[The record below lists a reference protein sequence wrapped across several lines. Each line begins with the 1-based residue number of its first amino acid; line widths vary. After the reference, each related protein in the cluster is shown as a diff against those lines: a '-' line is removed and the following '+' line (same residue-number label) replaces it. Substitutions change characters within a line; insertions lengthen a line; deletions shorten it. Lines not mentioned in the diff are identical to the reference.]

1 MRSPVRSNP
10 PRRSACPRFLVAVLL
25 LIAVAPAHAAAIPSL
40 AVGDTLPPLIGHY
53 LNGRDASVPQ
63 DSRGKRAFLALGF
76 TYKSRYQVE
85 PWAEHFRKVHGTTPT
100 ITSYEVPVM
109 GGMARIARPMID
121 SGMRKGTPA
130 ALHENVITVWQE
142 AGEWKK
148 RMGMRDPD
156 AAYCALIDGAG
167 VIRWLHAGPFTDEAW
182 AALERAL
189 AATE

>member
-1 MRSPVRSNP
+1 MRTPARSTP
-10 PRRSACPRFLVAVLL
+10 PRPSRLRHVGVALL
-25 LIAVAPAHAAAIPSL
+25 LLVTARPSHAAAIKTL

-53 LNGRDASVPQ
+53 LNGRDAKVPQ
-63 DSRGKRAFLALGF
+63 DSQGKRAFLALGF

-121 SGMRKGTPA
+121 SGMRRGTPA

-167 VIRWLHAGPFTDEAW
+167 VIRWLHAGPFSDEAW
-182 AALERAL
+182 DSLERAL

>member
-1 MRSPVRSNP
+1 MRTPDRSTP
-10 PRRSACPRFLVAVLL
+10 PRTSPLGSLALALMLLASARPT
-25 LIAVAPAHAAAIPSL
+25 HAAAVRTL

-53 LNGRDASVPQ
+53 LNGRDATVPQ
-63 DSRGKRAFLALGF
+63 DSKGKRAFLALGF

-85 PWAEHFRKVHGTTPT
+85 PWAEHFRKVHGATPT

-121 SGMRKGTPA
+121 NGMRKGTPA

-167 VIRWLHAGPFTDEAW
+167 VIRWLHAGPFSDEAW
-182 AALERAL
+182 ASLERAL
-189 AATE
+189 SETE

>member
-1 MRSPVRSNP
+1 MRTPTRTTP
-10 PRRSACPRFLVAVLL
+10 PRSSSRAHAWLALL
-25 LIAVAPAHAAAIPSL
+25 LLAIARPAHAAPVRAL

-53 LNGRDASVPQ
+53 LSGRDAVVPQ

-85 PWAEHFRKVHGTTPT
+85 PWAEHFRKVHGDTPS

-121 SGMRKGTPA
+121 NGMRRGTPA

-148 RMGMRDPD
+148 RMAMRDPD

-167 VIRWLHAGPFTDEAW
+167 VIRWLHAGPFSDEAW
-182 AALERAL
+182 ATLERAL

>member
-1 MRSPVRSNP
+1 MTTPDRSTP
-10 PRRSACPRFLVAVLL
+10 PRASHVRRLVLTLL
-25 LIAVAPAHAAAIPSL
+25 LLVSARPSQAAVVKAL

-53 LNGRDASVPQ
+53 LSGRDASVPQ

-85 PWAEHFRKVHGTTPT
+85 PWAEHFRKVHGATST

-130 ALHENVITVWQE
+130 ELHENVITVWQE

-148 RMGMRDPD
+148 RMSMRDPD
-156 AAYCALIDGAG
+156 AAHCVLIDGAG
-167 VIRWLHAGPFTDEAW
+167 IVRWLHTGPMTDEAW
-182 AALERAL
+182 ASLERAL